1 MSKFDIEIE
10 TRQIYKCADGV
21 EFGDLNLAKAHNA
34 DLKRRAE
41 EAEFLE
47 SLELRLQSYLNHVG
61 LDGRNRA
68 QKQTIISQFLLWER
82 TWDGKFIPAKVKEVE
97 PEPEQE
103 ALPEAESEPEVNP
116 IVADELECQSHEV
129 DADDIFGSAEGAVDV
144 LAPTDID
151 F

>member
-1 MSKFDIEIE
+1 MSNFDIEIE
-10 TRQIYKCADGV
+10 TRQVYKCADGT
-21 EFGDLNLAKAHNA
+21 EFGDLNTAKAHNQ

-47 SLELRLQSYLNHVG
+47 SLDLRLQSYLNHVG

-82 TWDGKFIPAKVKEVE
+82 TWDGKFIPEKVKLVEEPQEV
-97 PEPEQE
+97 
-103 ALPEAESEPEVNP
+103 LVVSS
-116 IVADELECQSHEV
+116 IVADELECQSQEV
-129 DADDIFGSAEGAVDV
+129 DADDIFGEVPV
-144 LAPTDID
+144 TVEFVEPTPTDID

>member
-1 MSKFDIEIE
+1 MSNFDIEVE

-41 EAEFLE
+41 EAAFLE

-82 TWDGKFIPAKVKEVE
+82 TWDGKFIPEKVKEAE
-97 PEPEQE
+97 PEPE
-103 ALPEAESEPEVNP
+103 PEVVPEEVQPELNP
-116 IVADELECQSHEV
+116 IVADELECQSHEI
-129 DADDIFGSAEGAVDV
+129 DADDIFGEVTPEV